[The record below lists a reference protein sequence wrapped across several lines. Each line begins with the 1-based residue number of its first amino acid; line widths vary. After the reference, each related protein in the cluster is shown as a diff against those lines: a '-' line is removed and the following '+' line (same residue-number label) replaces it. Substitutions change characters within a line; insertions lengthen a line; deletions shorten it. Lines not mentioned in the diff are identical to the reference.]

1 MAEKRLGIIM
11 NGTEDEKARA
21 LRPVGNPAG
30 TARPV
35 TPTVVLQKGAQ

>member
-11 NGTEDEKARA
+11 NGTADEKARA
-21 LRPVGNPAG
+21 LRPVG
-30 TARPV
+30 TLRPV